1 MLKQAFARLDARLAA
16 ENQRRRSEGRPLLP
30 RATFR
35 VLGQTALI
43 EAKLDLEL
51 AATMDVDAVAQTF
64 NEILSATGQHWDPHS
79 GEIWMP
85 PETQYSSLFLGQ
97 YVEALLARP
106 EYVLISKALKAR
118 DKNRNLII
126 EYLAKSPSELF
137 LGLAQKYQVDLEW
150 FLR

>member
-1 MLKQAFARLDARLAA
+1 
-16 ENQRRRSEGRPLLP
+16 
-30 RATFR
+30 
-35 VLGQTALI
+35 
-43 EAKLDLEL
+43 
-51 AATMDVDAVAQTF
+51 
-64 NEILSATGQHWDPHS
+64 
-79 GEIWMP
+79 
-85 PETQYSSLFLGQ
+85 LFLGQ